1 MTVYEL
7 QAFGGW
13 MVRKAVRLPLKL
25 VKQVGIGLEFMAK
38 AVYED
43 GGVGFMLCFLISCLG
58 FMLGFIAGGIREEI
72 IKPEDTIVHLSQV
85 AHYGLVTGGI
95 TAVVIFFYTCWYC
108 FKQEQEELFKNLKD
122 GYDNSI

>member
-13 MVRKAVRLPLKL
+13 MVSKAVRLPLKL

-43 GGVGFMLCFLISCLG
+43 GGVGFMLCSLISVLG
-58 FMLGFIAGGIREEI
+58 FMLGFIAGGIYLECT
-72 IKPEDTIVHLSQV
+72 KVEDTVVQIGQV
-85 AHYGLVTGGI
+85 APFGGYSFI
-95 TAVVIFFYTCWYC
+95 ATATVIFFYTCWYC
-108 FKQEQEELFKNLKD
+108 FKQEQNELIEHLKD
-122 GYDNSI
+122 TNHG

>member
-43 GGVGFMLCFLISCLG
+43 RGVGFMLCSLISVLG
-58 FMLGFIAGGIREEI
+58 FMLGFIAGGIYLECT
-72 IKPEDTIVHLSQV
+72 KVEDTIVPVGQV
-85 AHYGLVTGGI
+85 ASFGAYGFIATVT
-95 TAVVIFFYTCWYC
+95 VIFFYTCWYC
-108 FKQEQEELFKNLKD
+108 FKREQQELINHLKEKD
-122 GYDNSI
+122 YE